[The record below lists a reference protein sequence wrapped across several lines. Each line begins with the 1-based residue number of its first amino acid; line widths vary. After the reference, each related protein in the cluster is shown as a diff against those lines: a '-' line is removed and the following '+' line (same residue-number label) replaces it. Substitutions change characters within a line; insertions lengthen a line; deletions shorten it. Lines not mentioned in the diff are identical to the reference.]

1 MKRVQCTMFL
11 GLVIDESLNL
21 KNHINVV
28 NSKLCKVASI
38 LYKASHCADRYS
50 LHTFYY
56 SLTILITINCKRLDI
71 MLPLTLNDG
80 QIILQVIVRD
90 CILYN
95 APSINCTRLDVVLPL
110 ILYNYN

>member
-1 MKRVQCTMFL
+1 
-11 GLVIDESLNL
+11 
-21 KNHINVV
+21 
-28 NSKLCKVASI
+28 
-38 LYKASHCADRYS
+38 
-50 LHTFYY
+50 
-56 SLTILITINCKRLDI
+56 
-71 MLPLTLNDG
+71 MLPLTFNDG

>member
-1 MKRVQCTMFL
+1 MLPHILQ
-11 GLVIDESLNL
+11 VILQDYITYIML
-21 KNHINVV
+21 
-28 NSKLCKVASI
+28 SKICQGSN
-38 LYKASHCADRYS
+38 
-50 LHTFYY
+50 
-56 SLTILITINCKRLDI
+56 ITINCKRLDI
-71 MLPLTLNDG
+71 MLPLTFNDG